1 MKRRTFTLP
10 RGTQLT
16 GDIIKKLIE
25 KHKKY
30 IDDYARLESYFDNDP
45 KINRKKPN
53 DIVVYHNFARYI
65 TTLNVGHLLG
75 NPVQYQAS
83 KGVDISPIW
92 WHIDMILHPCR
103 AC

>member
-65 TTLNVGHLLG
+65 TT
-75 NPVQYQAS
+75 
-83 KGVDISPIW
+83 
-92 WHIDMILHPCR
+92 ILCNIKPQK
-103 AC
+103 AWTFLQFLMFIKAKPSLTSTLK